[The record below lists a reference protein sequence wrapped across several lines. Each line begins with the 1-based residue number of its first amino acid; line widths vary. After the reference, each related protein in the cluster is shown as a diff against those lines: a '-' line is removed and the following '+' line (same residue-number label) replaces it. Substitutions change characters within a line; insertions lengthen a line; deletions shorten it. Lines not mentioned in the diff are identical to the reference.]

1 MNNSVLNAFFL
12 GRAFAEVLSEKIE
25 ESLTNTLSELS
36 KLNAEQKEILN
47 DFVQEVQTRAKT
59 NFTQDDFSNATVND
73 FLSIDLQETIDDLRA
88 EIARLKVELKNYQN

>member
-47 DFVQEVQTRAKT
+47 DFVQEVQTRA
-59 NFTQDDFSNATVND
+59 
-73 FLSIDLQETIDDLRA
+73 
-88 EIARLKVELKNYQN
+88 

>member
-73 FLSIDLQETIDDLRA
+73 FSSIDLQETIDVLRA

>member
-73 FLSIDLQETIDDLRA
+73 FSSIDLQETIDDLRA
-88 EIARLKVELKNYQN
+88 EIARLKVDLKNYQN

>member
-73 FLSIDLQETIDDLRA
+73 FSSIDLQETIDDLRA

>member
-73 FLSIDLQETIDDLRA
+73 FSSIDLQETIDDLRA
-88 EIARLKVELKNYQN
+88 KIARLKVELKNYQN

>member
-36 KLNAEQKEILN
+36 KSNAEQKEILN

-73 FLSIDLQETIDDLRA
+73 FSSIDLQETIDDLRA

>member
-25 ESLTNTLSELS
+25 ESLTDTLSELS

-73 FLSIDLQETIDDLRA
+73 FSSIDLQETIDDLRA

>member
-36 KLNAEQKEILN
+36 KLNAEQKEL
-47 DFVQEVQTRAKT
+47 QTK
-59 NFTQDDFSNATVND
+59 
-73 FLSIDLQETIDDLRA
+73 FLALDSLG
-88 EIARLKVELKNYQN
+88 KV

>member
-59 NFTQDDFSNATVND
+59 NFTKDDFSNATVND
-73 FLSIDLQETIDDLRA
+73 FSSIDLQETIDDLRA